1 MPVSRFTTLAG
12 IPERTYRRRLARL
25 RSSEPVK
32 GPWPA
37 PKVDAIE
44 ALAAKYAQDW
54 PAWGH
59 RKIAALMRA
68 DGHQVSTSTVER
80 APRRRNLLLPRGFRA
95 DRKSWAAVRRRV
107 FTDPPTQRN
116 RVWQTDF
123 SEFETS
129 NGGIWRICA
138 VIDYATKYC
147 LAATVTPTSR
157 AEDAL
162 RCLQQAVQHATQLLD
177 LDDLRADRGTVDLT
191 DEHGT
196 YLRAVPA
203 AIAVVSDNGPAF
215 RAATYATAFDGHDPL
230 LKHVRTRVRSPQTNG
245 VVERFFGTLKYEH
258 LYRGL
263 IADALALEVEIN
275 WFRHVYNNIRP
286 HQALGDGTPANA
298 YRNTPTKTQIRPTT

>member
-1 MPVSRFTTLAG
+1 MPVSRFTALAG

-25 RSSEPVK
+25 RLGDPGK

-68 DGHQVSTSTVER
+68 DGHEVSTSTVER
-80 APRRRNLLLPRGFRA
+80 ALRRRNLLLPRGFRA

-107 FTDPPTQRN
+107 FTDPPTERN

-123 SEFETS
+123 SEFEIS
-129 NGGIWRICA
+129 AGGIWRICA

-147 LAATVTPTSR
+147 LAVTVTPTSR
-157 AEDAL
+157 GDDAL
-162 RCLQQAVQHATQLLD
+162 RCLHAAVQHATDMLGLQ
-177 LDDLRADRGTVDLT
+177 DLRTDRGTVDLADDT
-191 DEHGT
+191 V
-196 YLRAVPA
+196 YLRSLPA
-203 AIAVVSDNGPAF
+203 PIAVVSDNGPAF
-215 RAATYATAFDGHDPL
+215 RGATYATAFTGPDPL

-258 LYRGL
+258 LYRSL
-263 IADALALEVEIN
+263 IADVQALEVEIN
-275 WFRHVYNNIRP
+275 WFRHVYNHIRP
-286 HQALGDGTPANA
+286 HQALADRTPADA
-298 YRNTPTKTQIRPTT
+298 YRNDLRQRPIRPTS